1 MIKLQEDFPFMEQDP
16 DDDHNIYRKWS
27 FECSD
32 GWYQLLRVCCK
43 SIVARYAEDGIGI
56 DDD

>member
-1 MIKLQEDFPFMEQDP
+1 MEQDP